1 MRRKELGKNCYMI
14 LISNLNVVVLR
25 VECQRLDITGREVQ
39 QPSWQTVRA
48 SRCSPCWCGTSWC
61 QPSHSISPGKCSKY
75 QTRSWYSFC
84 LLNKSDVDM
93 MKMRGNE
100 NLIDHFF
107 NFCIC
112 WPVVRLPV
120 GVQQET
126 HLWIQTVK
134 VLVVFNTFSAIL
146 FHRSHFV
153 QWNPK
158 GLKLFSCI
166 PPVLSIAE
174 STNYK
179 WWWEWKGRMQ
189 YVTNLEHSSFL
200 LYNQGRGE

>member
-1 MRRKELGKNCYMI
+1 
-14 LISNLNVVVLR
+14 
-25 VECQRLDITGREVQ
+25 
-39 QPSWQTVRA
+39 
-48 SRCSPCWCGTSWC
+48 
-61 QPSHSISPGKCSKY
+61 
-75 QTRSWYSFC
+75 
-84 LLNKSDVDM
+84 

-134 VLVVFNTFSAIL
+134 VLVVFNTFNAIL
-146 FHRSHFV
+146 FHRSHFA

-200 LYNQGRGE
+200 LYNQGRDESQQSQHWADDQSPNIRALNRFFCICLSEYILTCTNGTLCRRLSWLGPELLELG